1 MSDSETVK
9 RQNQQGVSW
18 TYTVLKRGLWL
29 LRSLILNFTG
39 RSVLGHGGFGHLWE
53 SLLEDPEAVTTNQEL
68 PREV

>member
-18 TYTVLKRGLWL
+18 IYTVLKRGLWV

-39 RSVLGHGGFGHLWE
+39 RSVLGHGGFGRLWE
-53 SLLEDPEAVTTNQEL
+53 SLLEESEAVTTNQAL